1 MDEDG
6 INLRQYLSFET
17 ACDLAPVIATD
28 GVEGTGGAAAFC
40 LGRVLRPTVIS
51 HIQQAGVEMENIA
64 QVINPDDYLETE
76 FGREFTPERNKQAW
90 ALAYARLETE
100 LARAAAGAR
109 LYVVMG
115 VQGAGKS
122 RWVAENAERLGARAI
137 VFDAALP
144 ARRHRQHLLALARQY
159 AVPVIGVFVR
169 ASLEQALWRNARR
182 ALDKRVPEAALK
194 SVFAMLEPPCEA
206 EGFLRV
212 ESAGEGDLG

>member
-1 MDEDG
+1 
-6 INLRQYLSFET
+6 
-17 ACDLAPVIATD
+17 
-28 GVEGTGGAAAFC
+28 
-40 LGRVLRPTVIS
+40 
-51 HIQQAGVEMENIA
+51 MENIA

-76 FGREFTPERNKQAW
+76 FGREFTPERNKLAW
-90 ALAYARLETE
+90 ALAYTRLETE
-100 LARAAAGAR
+100 LARAAGAR

-169 ASLEQALWRNARR
+169 ASLEQALSRNARR
-182 ALDKRVPEAALK
+182 ALT
-194 SVFAMLEPPCEA
+194 
-206 EGFLRV
+206 
-212 ESAGEGDLG
+212 SACPRRR

>member
-1 MDEDG
+1 
-6 INLRQYLSFET
+6 
-17 ACDLAPVIATD
+17 
-28 GVEGTGGAAAFC
+28 
-40 LGRVLRPTVIS
+40 
-51 HIQQAGVEMENIA
+51 MENIA

-159 AVPVIGVFVR
+159 AVPAIGVFVR
-169 ASLEQALWRNARR
+169 ASWNRR
-182 ALDKRVPEAALK
+182 CR
-194 SVFAMLEPPCEA
+194 AMRGAPWT
-206 EGFLRV
+206 
-212 ESAGEGDLG
+212 SACPRRR